1 VSQEATGLVVVA
13 GGIVVNATGSFPADV
28 VIEGERIAAVIH
40 PDSAMARSVR
50 QGDHRIVDA
59 TGHYVVPGGVDAHV
73 HLQLPMSPEA
83 TSSDSFESGTRA
95 AAIGGTTTVIDFAG
109 QMHGTRVRDAVE
121 SRLAEAAAQCAIDYG
136 FHLSLGDI
144 HEQSLKDMRAL
155 ADEGIT
161 SFKLFMAYPGAWYSD
176 DGQILRAMQVAA
188 DTGTMVM
195 MHAEN
200 GIAIDVLREQ
210 AATLGRTGSVWHGRT
225 RPAELEGEA
234 THRAIQLA
242 AVTGAPLYIVHLSAT
257 EALEQV
263 VRARDRGRN
272 VFAETCPQYLYLS
285 LEEHLDQPGIDGIR
299 HICSP
304 PLRSRSE
311 GHQKTLWSGLRSDD
325 LSVVATDH
333 CPFCDAEKLLGIDD
347 FRSVPNGLG
356 TIEHRM
362 DLLHQGV
369 VAGELTLARW
379 VELCSTT
386 PARLFG
392 LAGRKGIVAP
402 GADADLVIY
411 DPATA
416 HVLGASTHHMNLDHS
431 VWEGT
436 SVQGRTRHVFSRG
449 RLVVHDGVFVG
460 RAGHGRYLERDRP
473 EPLR

>member
-1 VSQEATGLVVVA
+1 
-13 GGIVVNATGSFPADV
+13 
-28 VIEGERIAAVIH
+28 
-40 PDSAMARSVR
+40 
-50 QGDHRIVDA
+50 
-59 TGHYVVPGGVDAHV
+59 
-73 HLQLPMSPEA
+73 
-83 TSSDSFESGTRA
+83 
-95 AAIGGTTTVIDFAG
+95 
-109 QMHGTRVRDAVE
+109 
-121 SRLAEAAAQCAIDYG
+121 
-136 FHLSLGDI
+136 
-144 HEQSLKDMRAL
+144 
-155 ADEGIT
+155 
-161 SFKLFMAYPGAWYSD
+161 
-176 DGQILRAMQVAA
+176 
-188 DTGTMVM
+188 
-195 MHAEN
+195 
-200 GIAIDVLREQ
+200 
-210 AATLGRTGSVWHGRT
+210 
-225 RPAELEGEA
+225 
-234 THRAIQLA
+234 LA

-402 GADADLVIY
+402 GADADLVVY

-416 HVLGASTHHMNLDHS
+416 HVLGASTHHMNLDHA